1 MEREKEIFDIS
12 LKITKDMINFP
23 GDKATEIDRAK
34 EIKKDGYNLSS
45 VNMSLH
51 AGTHIDAPSHFVENG
66 KNIDDIDLG
75 KFIGKVQ
82 VIKIN
87 NQKEITR
94 KELLNTDIKCNKV
107 LFKTRNSTLY
117 KKDSFDENY
126 VYLTYKGA
134 EYLLKKGIR
143 LIGIDYLSIESSN
156 SHDFPAHKILLKN
169 EVVIIESLNLS
180 NVENGIYN
188 LLAIP
193 LKFKN
198 CEASPVRA
206 LLYK

>member
-1 MEREKEIFDIS
+1 MEREKNILDIS
-12 LKITKDMINFP
+12 LRITKDMIDFP
-23 GDKATEIDRAK
+23 GDKATEIDRTK
-34 EIKKDGYNLSS
+34 NIKHDGYNLSS

-66 KNIDDIDLG
+66 KNIDEIAPG

-82 VIKIN
+82 IIKIN
-87 NQKEITR
+87 DQKEITR
-94 KELLNTDIKCNKV
+94 KELLNINIKCNKV

-117 KKDSFDENY
+117 KKDFFDENY

-134 EYLLKKGIR
+134 EYLLEKGIQ
-143 LIGIDYLSIESSN
+143 LIGIDYLNIERPN
-156 SHDFPAHKILLKN
+156 SHDFSVHKILLKN

-180 NVENGIYN
+180 DVENGIYN

-198 CEASPVRA
+198 CEASPIRA
-206 LLYK
+206 LIYK